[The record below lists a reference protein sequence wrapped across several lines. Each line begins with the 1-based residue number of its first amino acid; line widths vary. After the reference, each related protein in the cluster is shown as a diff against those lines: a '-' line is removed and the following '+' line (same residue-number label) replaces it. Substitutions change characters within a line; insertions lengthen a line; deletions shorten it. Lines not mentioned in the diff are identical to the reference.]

1 MDYHIHTKH
10 LRETLVSQNIQVTMQ
25 STDQSDVLD
34 PRSVAIVYDRTLCSC
49 DGDVSDLG
57 ASDGQISSSYCHH
70 GTAFSGP

>member
-1 MDYHIHTKH
+1 MDYHIHTKNV
-10 LRETLVSQNIQVTMQ
+10 RETFVSRNKVTMQ